1 MSQGRSQHSATSS
14 VRRRQEAEL
23 AAAEERERAAAAA
36 VVATARASRLAAAE
50 LAAAR
55 AEAEAAA
62 AVEASRTAAAEAQA
76 LRGSISGSISGGS
89 SVDTAHERTARWAA
103 EHAQAHGGVAPGGG
117 EHCGDAPG
125 GGAHGGGAPGGGA
138 HCGGAP
144 GGGAHGGDAPGGG
157 AHGGGAP
164 GGGAH
169 GGGGRND
176 QDRGLYE
183 VRAVVRDVGPGA
195 GWPTLTKTNYVEW
208 AAVMKVRLQVRHM
221 WEAVQDANVD
231 HHDDRRALDALLAAV
246 PPEMQFSLSNKR
258 TAKEAWEAIAAS
270 RIGSDRARKAALQAL
285 RKEWDDLAFKPG
297 EDIDDFALRLNTLL
311 QKMERFGDATYNEEK
326 AVEKLFRCVPTK
338 YRQIARSIESLL
350 DLSTMSIEEAIGRL
364 KVVDFDEP
372 ELPSGSITTAGKL
385 LLTRERWDAG
395 HGDRK
400 KGESSSASGGRRRG
414 KPRKGR
420 KDGQVR
426 VQGGARGGARGGA
439 AGRPQ
444 LAQDDACHNCG
455 RLGH

>member
-50 LAAAR
+50 PAAAR
-55 AEAEAAA
+55 AEAEAA
-62 AVEASRTAAAEAQA
+62 AAAEAQA

-89 SVDTAHERTARWAA
+89 SVDTAHERTARWAP
-103 EHAQAHGGVAPGGG
+103 EHAQAHGGVAPGGGGHGGGAPGGG

-125 GGAHGGGAPGGGA
+125 GGAHGGGAPGGGEN
-138 HCGGAP
+138 CS
-144 GGGAHGGDAPGGG
+144 
-157 AHGGGAP
+157 GAP

-169 GGGGRND
+169 GGGSRND

-258 TAKEAWEAIAAS
+258 TAKEA
-270 RIGSDRARKAALQAL
+270 
-285 RKEWDDLAFKPG
+285 
-297 EDIDDFALRLNTLL
+297 
-311 QKMERFGDATYNEEK
+311 
-326 AVEKLFRCVPTK
+326 
-338 YRQIARSIESLL
+338 
-350 DLSTMSIEEAIGRL
+350 
-364 KVVDFDEP
+364 
-372 ELPSGSITTAGKL
+372 
-385 LLTRERWDAG
+385 
-395 HGDRK
+395 
-400 KGESSSASGGRRRG
+400 
-414 KPRKGR
+414 
-420 KDGQVR
+420 
-426 VQGGARGGARGGA
+426 
-439 AGRPQ
+439 
-444 LAQDDACHNCG
+444 
-455 RLGH
+455 